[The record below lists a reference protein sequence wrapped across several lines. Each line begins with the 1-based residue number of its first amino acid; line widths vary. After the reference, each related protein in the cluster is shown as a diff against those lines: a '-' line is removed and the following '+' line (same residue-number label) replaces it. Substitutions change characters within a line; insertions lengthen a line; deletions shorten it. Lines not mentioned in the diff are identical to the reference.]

1 MTLESQAPNADD
13 LPSSRQLIRA
23 TAIAVAVAG
32 VILVTAVLPAEYG
45 IDPTGAGRAI
55 GLTTMGEIKQ
65 SEAATAESAAPV
77 ESMPSA
83 VASATETPPA
93 GSADSAEEVR
103 LTLAPGEGTEVKAT
117 MRAGEQFDYTWATDG
132 AEVRFELHGEE
143 AGAPADEYTSYEK
156 GASTGASG
164 TFRAPFDGTHGWY
177 WRNRT
182 SAPVTITVT
191 AKGTFERFARQKS

>member
-1 MTLESQAPNADD
+1 MTLESQAPKADD
-13 LPSSRQLIRA
+13 LPSSRQLVRA
-23 TAIAVAVAG
+23 TAIAAAVAG

-45 IDPTGAGRAI
+45 LDPTGAGRAF
-55 GLTTMGEIKQ
+55 GLAAMGEIKQ
-65 SEAATAESAAPV
+65 AEAAATETAAAAEIAPTV
-77 ESMPSA
+77 
-83 VASATETPPA
+83 VAGATETPTGA
-93 GSADSAEEVR
+93 VAVRAEEVR

-117 MRAGEQFDYTWATDG
+117 MQAGDEFDYAWATDG

-156 GASTGASG
+156 GASKGGRG

-182 SAPVTITVT
+182 AAPVTITVT
-191 AKGTFERFARQKS
+191 ATGAFQRFAQLK